1 MCYIDL
7 HIHTALSACAD
18 DDMTPNNIVNMSVL
32 KELDIIAVTD
42 HNTSK
47 NAEVVME
54 CAKGKDLI
62 VIPGMELETREEVH
76 VVCLFP
82 SLKAAHDM
90 DTLVSSKLPDLKNRP
105 EIFGRQVL
113 FDKNDNNIGF
123 DERLLS
129 TAVNISIAEAKEEVE
144 KRGGI
149 VFPAHIN
156 RPSFSILSNLGF
168 IDETLGFKAIETY
181 GNDDKI
187 INKYS
192 DKYIIL
198 QNSDAHKLSDI
209 LEPIQSINLKI
220 KSVQAL
226 IDFLKQGR

>member
-7 HIHTALSACAD
+7 HIHTALSACSD
-18 DDMTPNNIVNMSVL
+18 DDMTPNNIVNMSIL
-32 KELDIIAVTD
+32 KELDIIAITD
-42 HNTSK
+42 HNTSR
-47 NAEVVME
+47 NAEAVME

-76 VVCLFP
+76 VVCLFTT
-82 SLKAAHDM
+82 LEAAYDM

-113 FDKNDNNIGF
+113 FDKNDNTIGF
-123 DERLLS
+123 DDRLLS
-129 TAVNISIAEAKEEVE
+129 TAVNISIAEVKEEVG
-144 KRGGI
+144 KRGGF

-168 IDETLGFKAIETY
+168 IGETLGFKAIEVY

-198 QNSDAHKLSDI
+198 QNSDAHRLSDI
-209 LEPIQSINLKI
+209 LEPIQIINLKI
-220 KSVQAL
+220 KSAQVL